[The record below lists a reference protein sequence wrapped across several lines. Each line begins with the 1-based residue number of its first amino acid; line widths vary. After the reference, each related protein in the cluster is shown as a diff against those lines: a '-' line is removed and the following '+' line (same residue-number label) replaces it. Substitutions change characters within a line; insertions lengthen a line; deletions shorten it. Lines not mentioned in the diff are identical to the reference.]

1 VSFYSSIGERSEH
14 TGGVGSLSVYILAH
28 SQLSLNGI
36 VPEFSEDEMAAQRWR
51 LRMVSSA
58 EVLLSRCSR
67 KASVN
72 GIVST
77 IGAID
82 LVTQASQIFF
92 SIAISSIPS
101 DESGVG
107 RAKP

>member
-1 VSFYSSIGERSEH
+1 
-14 TGGVGSLSVYILAH
+14 
-28 SQLSLNGI
+28 
-36 VPEFSEDEMAAQRWR
+36 
-51 LRMVSSA
+51 
-58 EVLLSRCSR
+58 
-67 KASVN
+67 VN